1 MPVDPSLAP
10 ILLWGVLPVAVLV
23 MGACLALWRGRRGWV
38 VVEAV
43 VRDTPQPAGPSEV
56 AWRDEDGEVRVS
68 RVVLPHPK
76 GPPRPGTIIALSH
89 PPGRPEALQPGTP
102 GRLLA
107 AAVAAGVVALLSLT
121 MLLGW

>member
-10 ILLWGVLPVAVLV
+10 ILVWAVLPTALAV
-23 MGACLALWRGRRGWV
+23 MGACIVLWHGRRGWV

-43 VRDTPQPAGPSEV
+43 VRETPGPGAPSEI
-56 AWRDEDGEVRVS
+56 AWRNEAGEVQVS
-68 RVVLPHPK
+68 RVLLPHPK

-102 GRLLA
+102 GPLLA
-107 AAVAAGVVALLSLT
+107 TAVAAGLVAMLCLS